1 MAFANPTTPNLA
13 DFTTYAT
20 NQGVVASYTASTS
33 NYFEWAF
40 NRAMAQALCAP
51 AIVAIEYVLAVYN
64 LGVDRFVRLAMDDGQ
79 GTFYATQR
87 ATFNILDFRPGVV
100 MASGDGP
107 TSQTLVVPDYYKELP
122 MWGQE
127 LLKTPWGREYI
138 AYAQMYG
145 PYVVGVS

>member
-13 DFTTYAT
+13 DFTSYAT
-20 NQGVVASYTASTS
+20 NQGVVAPYTAPGSD
-33 NYFEWAF
+33 YFEWAF
-40 NRAMAQALCAP
+40 NRAMAQALTAP
-51 AIVAIEYVLAVYN
+51 SMAVIEYILAVYN
-64 LGVDRFVRLAMDDGQ
+64 LGTDRFVRLAMDDGD
-79 GTFYATQR
+79 GTFYSSQR

-100 MASGDGP
+100 MASGDEP

-122 MWGQE
+122 MWAQE